1 MPRVATTVWTIS
13 PELVLALDA
22 QLGLPVDS
30 YLNGSQ
36 TWLVEDGPITLE
48 WRLHPVAGY
57 RAPAGVS
64 TYDLW
69 ETIVAQLSATAD
81 PHALRLGD
89 RGAAAHRDVGRPRV
103 LRGLRRR
110 PRAPAARGRGD
121 RAARARARSLRPR
134 RPRSDRRRVGAANG
148 AVSIV
153 ALLLA
158 QLEARDRPNLAA
170 PGRVAGLVVP
180 GGQLLAVDRAER
192 DVEPAVRAR
201 RAAAGARRVRRSRRP
216 TSRADGRA
224 ARRRSSGSGT
234 RSSTSARARNR
245 GADRRAP
252 R

>member
-13 PELVLALDA
+13 PELVLALDE

-69 ETIVAQLSATAD
+69 ETIVAQLSSTGD

-89 RGAAAHRDVGRPRV
+89 EVRPLTAMWDGLECYEVYGADLEPQGLATAATALLG
-103 LRGLRRR
+103 
-110 PRAPAARGRGD
+110 RAPDRFGLVDHEAVGD
-121 RAARARARSLRPR
+121 AWEH
-134 RPRSDRRRVGAANG
+134 ANG

-158 QLEARDRPNLAA
+158 QLEAR
-170 PGRVAGLVVP
+170 
-180 GGQLLAVDRAER
+180 
-192 DVEPAVRAR
+192 EP
-201 RAAAGARRVRRSRRP
+201 
-216 TSRADGRA
+216 D
-224 ARRRSSGSGT
+224 SG
-234 RSSTSARARNR
+234 
-245 GADRRAP
+245 
-252 R
+252 